1 MLHAQ
6 FAPLTGLEVLGFRVD
21 GSVLVVEAKFSV
33 NLNVQ
38 GPCQLT
44 LLLLGSLA
52 YCTSSGIHAPDEYP
66 AQALT
71 IEQVVSKR
79 RKVVQD
85 MCAPATASS

>member
-44 LLLLGSLA
+44 LLLLGS
-52 YCTSSGIHAPDEYP
+52 
-66 AQALT
+66 
-71 IEQVVSKR
+71 
-79 RKVVQD
+79 
-85 MCAPATASS
+85 